1 MKEKIKLNFSLFNFY
16 QNKIIDVINT
26 FDTGLQRSYIKPK
39 ILCIYCLKVNVANIT
54 NAINRQNPDFVWLL
68 NINAR
73 VNKAIGYNIY
83 NHNGN
88 TLMIKLDLN
97 RYKDVDLVD
106 DGFLFDNILFSCTDK
121 KTNFANCIGIMNSE
135 DIIESNDAFENIG
148 LKFSSSHEA
157 YFSLEKNMFC
167 IRCYLKENF
176 MINNTISY
184 YALDKYMNNC
194 MENKFPRIKLYKNN
208 NRNII
213 SNKKIS
219 TINSN
224 LIDKKEI
231 ITKFGK
237 IKIFTDNKKKNGEII
252 TNNKVKETKS
262 FVYDICNIPAKPII
276 EKINDTDDIIKK
288 NLIIKGIKLISKS
301 LIRIIFIKKNNVF
314 DLIKNYPIEI
324 SKVRPIS
331 IVPAYFKVIEN
342 SFDALRNDLIN
353 NTENFVYSYMP
364 GHSIDKVFEKLF
376 DSFMDNG

>member
-54 NAINRQNPDFVWLL
+54 NVINRQNPDFVWLL

-135 DIIESNDAFENIG
+135 DIIESNDVFENIG

-157 YFSLEKNMFC
+157 YFNLEKNMFC

-237 IKIFTDNKKKNGEII
+237 IKNFTDNKKKNGEII